1 MSEISLLISVD
12 DRHKDRLS
20 EVIENCEKL
29 GLKVEQRLDAIGVVT
44 GSIDSANVDAIK
56 QVEGVSSVEPSRE
69 IKIAPPDSK
78 LQ

>member
-1 MSEISLLISVD
+1 MSEIGLLISVD

-20 EVIENCEKL
+20 EVVEHCEKL

-44 GSIDSANVDAIK
+44 GSIDSANVDAIR
-56 QVEGVSSVEPSRE
+56 QIEGVSSVEPSRE
-69 IKIAPPDSK
+69 IRIAPPGSK